1 MKTLDLRELSGSNA
15 AASMIDDYNS
25 AEVGAGI
32 QFQLR
37 DYDASTR
44 ISLLEGG
51 IRPRAMKQ
59 MEDKSYLLTV
69 QRELCPV
76 QGSITG
82 LHHVL
87 SDSHSVWTAERSTR
101 VARIDTDTDDIVPTT
116 SSMRRAPP
124 IGYDHRHR
132 RLLVADA
139 GGDRVAAFD
148 AENLQLIQDWNAPGH
163 PQIPVA
169 NKDGVVCVT
178 GSRDL
183 KGTLTIAAPRD
194 GRYTVR
200 TVEVGAYPHD
210 PLFYVAQKCVFV
222 SCLGSNEIVKVRL
235 ADARVVSSYVVGEGP
250 AHMVV
255 NRSGQYLYCANSWD
269 GSVTRVDLAS
279 NKIKT
284 VPSGG
289 WAHDLAMTPDGQLL
303 YVANFLDDTISVFDA
318 NLNSLAT
325 LNTDSYPHGI
335 NMSVDGKYLVTTGFS
350 SDHVRIFDAE
360 SHHETARV
368 KVGMGG
374 SHTAFAQRGDR
385 ALAYVACSVSDHLA
399 VVDLVA
405 GECIDHI
412 RFDPLK
418 RPQFT
423 N

>member
-101 VARIDTDTDDIVPTT
+101 VARIDTDTDDIVATT
-116 SSMRRAPP
+116 SSMRRASH

-210 PLFYVAQKCVFV
+210 PLFDAAQKCVFV

-250 AHMVV
+250 AHMVM

-412 RFDPLK
+412 RLDPLK

>member
-1 MKTLDLRELSGSNA
+1 MKTFDLRESSGANA
-15 AASMIDDYNS
+15 ATAIIDDYNS
-25 AEVGAGI
+25 AEVGASI

-37 DYDASTR
+37 DYDASMR
-44 ISLLEGG
+44 IGLLEGG

-87 SDSHSVWTAERSTR
+87 SDNHSVWMAERSTR
-101 VARIDTDTDDIVPTT
+101 VARIDTDTDDIVATT
-116 SSMRRAPP
+116 SSMRRASH
-124 IGYDHRHR
+124 IGYDHRYR

-148 AENLQLIQDWNAPGH
+148 AGNLQLIQDWNAPGH

-178 GSRDL
+178 GSRDRR
-183 KGTLTIAAPRD
+183 GTLTIATPHD
-194 GRYTVR
+194 DRYSVR
-200 TVEVGAYPHD
+200 TVEVGPYPHD
-210 PLFYVAQKCVFV
+210 PLFDVAQECVFV
-222 SCLGSNEIVKVRL
+222 SCLGSNEIVKVHL
-235 ADARVVSSYVVGEGP
+235 ADASVMGSYVVGEGP
-250 AHMVV
+250 AHMVM
-255 NRSGQYLYCANSWD
+255 NRSGEYLYCANSWD
-269 GSVTRVDLAS
+269 GSVTRIDLAS
-279 NKIKT
+279 NEIKT

-318 NLNSLAT
+318 NLNRLAT
-325 LNTDSYPHGI
+325 MDTDSYPHGI
-335 NMSVDGKYLVTTGFS
+335 NMSLDGKFLVTTGFS
-350 SDHVRIFDAE
+350 SSHVRIFDAE
-360 SHHETARV
+360 LHHETARV
-368 KVGMGG
+368 EVGMGG
-374 SHTAFAQRGDR
+374 SHTAFAQRADR
-385 ALAYVACSVSDHLA
+385 ALAFVACSVSDHLA
-399 VVDLVA
+399 VVDLAA

-412 RFDPLK
+412 QLDPLK

-423 N
+423 H